1 MKKSLFSIM
10 VASLML
16 TAAFSAVGI
25 GVFVASGAPEVPE
38 APEASEPTHDPET
51 PQENAEWTIMVYMD
65 GDGNLEYEA
74 VGDLAQLEAVGSKNG
89 VNVVV
94 LMDTFDLEGLD
105 GTHWYF
111 VGEGNTHLDLEA
123 GYHHCDCE
131 AITGEPCPG
140 ELNMGDGTT
149 LTYFIENAVEYA
161 PAEHYMLVI
170 WDHGGGWWGVCWDD
184 SSPLP
189 EDPDSGRFDR
199 LTTEEV
205 SAAILAAGFGPDK
218 KLDIIGY
225 DACLNGMI
233 ELAYENMKYADY
245 MVASV
250 TSIPFPGWD
259 YTRLMQNITENPGW
273 GPVEFGLNIVDTY
286 IDFYDTCVG
295 KGLQGWGSVGLSLL
309 DLSKVQDLGTSMDAF
324 AEAFIPIA
332 RDPANKDM
340 IMQAAHKNTPVLIQ
354 SGENFPFVDIGVFI
368 SRIGESFPDD
378 LGALADDVLAKLGP
392 AVIAC
397 RYVEHDVLGP
407 LITTNGMSVYFPAG
421 LYHTYIDYGYETY
434 EEAEAGGALPYFGMD
449 FCIDTHWDEL
459 VEEYH
464 YALDLT
470 A

>member
-10 VASLML
+10 VAGLML

-25 GVFVASGAPEVPE
+25 GVFVASAAPEVPE
-38 APEASEPTHDPET
+38 VSEPIHDPET
-51 PQENAEWTIMVYMD
+51 PQEDAEWTIMVYMD

-123 GYHHCDCE
+123 GYHQCDCE

-140 ELNMGDGTT
+140 ELNMGDGAT
-149 LTYFIENAVEYA
+149 LTYFIQNAVDYA
-161 PAEHYMLVI
+161 PAKHYMLVI

-199 LTTEEV
+199 LTAEEV
-205 SAAILAAGFGPDK
+205 SAAILAAGFGPDNE
-218 KLDIIGY
+218 LDIIGY

-233 ELAYENMKYADY
+233 ELAYENKKYADY

-259 YTRLMQNITENPGW
+259 YERLMQNITENPGW

-286 IDFYDTCVG
+286 IDFYDTCFG
-295 KGLQGWGSVGLSLL
+295 QGLQGWGSVGLSLL
-309 DLSKVQDLGTSMDAF
+309 NLSEVQDLGTSMDVF
-324 AEAFIPIA
+324 AEAFIPLV
-332 RDPANKDM
+332 RDPANKGL
-340 IMQAAHKNTPVLIQ
+340 IMQAAHVDTPVLIS
-354 SGENFPFVDIGVFI
+354 SGENFPFVDIRVFI
-368 SRIGESFPDD
+368 SRIGETFPDD

-392 AVIAC
+392 TVIVC

-407 LITTNGMSVYFPAG
+407 LITTDGLSVYFPAG
-421 LYHTYIDYGYETY
+421 WHHTYIDYGYETY
-434 EEAEAGGALPYFGMD
+434 EESEAAGALPYFGMD
-449 FCIDTHWDEL
+449 FCIDTHWDEMI
-459 VEEYH
+459 EEYH
-464 YALDLT
+464 YAFDAT